1 MKTAI
6 KTDHCLRLC
15 CTAAL
20 VSITSAVA
28 AVAVVA
34 VGLVAGQAAG
44 QASALGE
51 RQVPALFSS
60 HDLIEFTI
68 ETDYGR
74 LRGDRTQDSEY
85 RPAIMRMTDDEG
97 VARTIEIRVKT
108 RGNFRL
114 TNCRFPPMRVNF
126 PRSRLGGTVFD
137 GQNGI
142 KLVSHCRDRD
152 DDEQNILEEYL
163 VYRTY
168 NLLTD
173 VSFRVR
179 LARVTYADGA
189 DDDDPVIRYA
199 FFIEEA
205 EAMAERLGMLYF
217 EVERTG
223 ARSFGAEGAVRFS
236 VFQYM
241 VGNTDWAMTVFHNTV
256 FVQNAERVYI
266 PIPYDFD
273 QTGFV
278 STRYATPYPGL
289 GIRNVRQRI
298 YRGFCRD
305 NFDFSKIYAQFVEIR
320 RDLEVLYT
328 NQEGLE
334 EGNRRDAV
342 EYIDDFYEDI
352 ESPQRARNRLEEDC
366 REMS

>member
-1 MKTAI
+1 MKTGF
-6 KTDHCLRLC
+6 CLRVC
-15 CTAAL
+15 CVTAL
-20 VSITSAVA
+20 VSITLAGAV
-28 AVAVVA
+28 
-34 VGLVAGQAAG
+34 GQAAG
-44 QASALGE
+44 QASTLGE
-51 RQVPALFSS
+51 RQIPALFSS

-68 ETDYGR
+68 ETDYG
-74 LRGDRTQDSEY
+74 LLQGDRTQDSEY

-97 VARTIEIRVKT
+97 LARAIDIRVKT

-114 TNCRFPPMRVNF
+114 TNCRFPPLRVNF
-126 PRSRLGGTVFD
+126 PRTRVGGTVFD

-163 VYRTY
+163 VYRTF

-189 DDDDPVIRYA
+189 DDDDPVVRYA

-205 EAMAERLGMLYF
+205 EAMAERLGVLYQEF
-217 EVERTG
+217 ERASGNDFGVE
-223 ARSFGAEGAVRFS
+223 EAVRVS

-241 VGNTDWAMTVFHNTV
+241 VGNTDWSVTNFHNTV
-256 FVQNAERVYI
+256 ALLNAARVYV
-266 PIPYDFD
+266 PVPYDFD
-273 QTGFV
+273 QTGLV
-278 STRYATPYPGL
+278 YTRYARPYPPL
-289 GIRNVRQRI
+289 GIRTVRQRL
-298 YRGFCRD
+298 YRGFCRPD
-305 NFDFSKIYAQFVEIR
+305 FDFSKVYAQFAAIR

-366 REMS
+366 RPMA